1 MHFRPIHRIP
11 IILVDSVGIQFHKDD
26 VMSAPSPS
34 ESSVKVETPVS
45 GNTDWLEALRQQV
58 ASLRFGVIQIVV
70 HEGRVVQIE
79 RTEKF
84 RLSPKSP
91 SAT

>member
-1 MHFRPIHRIP
+1 
-11 IILVDSVGIQFHKDD
+11 
-26 VMSAPSPS
+26 MSAPSS
-34 ESSVKVETPVS
+34 NSTSVKVENPVP
-45 GNTDWLEALRQQV
+45 GATEWLDALRQQV

-84 RLSPKSP
+84 RIP
-91 SAT
+91 SRTTTEA

>member
-1 MHFRPIHRIP
+1 
-11 IILVDSVGIQFHKDD
+11 
-26 VMSAPSPS
+26 MSAPSS
-34 ESSVKVETPVS
+34 NSTSVKVETPVP
-45 GNTDWLEALRQQV
+45 GAADWLDALRQQV

-84 RLSPKSP
+84 RIP
-91 SAT
+91 SRTTTEA